1 MAAVGAWVAEDIFP
15 IIIFSSVEMAAVS
28 MGAAGSVA
36 EAVKSASALGAVT
49 VFAALVWPSGAVD
62 VSSMVGS
69 YFPGPNPNTMGG
81 LLAVEEAA

>member
-1 MAAVGAWVAEDIFP
+1 MSVAAVGAWVAEDIFP

-49 VFAALVWPSGAVD
+49 VFAALVWPSGAVA
-62 VSSMVGS
+62 VSIMVG
-69 YFPGPNPNTMGG
+69 
-81 LLAVEEAA
+81 